1 MLSKVLTVGFFL
13 SHVDALK
20 IGSKGVSGGMS
31 CQECVSNSHNYCLK
45 GQPWSRISSSSS
57 APSSVCCPSSGC
69 SNGEDKNSEYTCF
82 EDVFASVDIAIAACP
97 QYEENCGVQ
106 SEYVFN

>member
-1 MLSKVLTVGFFL
+1 MLSKVLTVGFL
-13 SHVDALK
+13 ISNAEALK

-45 GQPWSRISSSSS
+45 GDPWSKVSSGGS

-69 SNGEDKNSEYTCF
+69 SNGEDKDYNYQCF
-82 EDVFASVDIAIAACP
+82 EDIFESVDVAISACP
-97 QYEENCGVQ
+97 RFIDNCG
-106 SEYVFN
+106 SEE